1 MYKAPRGTQDKLP
14 SEQSYWDY
22 VIHKAQELCQLY
34 GYQRLDTPA
43 FEEAGLFRRSIGE
56 GTDIVEKEMYTF
68 EDHGGDLMTLRPE
81 GTAPVCRAYIEHG
94 MQNLPQPVRL
104 YYLSPI
110 FRYERPQAGRFRQHH
125 QFGCE
130 AIGDGDPS
138 LDAELIELSWR
149 LCESLGLRDLTFQ
162 LNSIGCPEC
171 RPQYLQRLKQH
182 YANHSEA
189 LCQDCKAR
197 LVRNPLR
204 LLDCKKPICKEIS
217 QDAPSISD
225 HLCQTCD
232 THFHDVQ
239 QHLATIGISFNHNPF
254 LVRGLD
260 YYTRTVFELHPKEEG
275 AQSALGGGGRYDLLI
290 EELGGKPSP
299 AIGFATG
306 LERLIINLKRQEVS
320 VPNLDQPAVFV
331 TYLDDRGKI
340 EAVRIASSLRQVGI
354 GANTPPGGKSLKAQL
369 KQANARGATYAVIVG
384 GEELE
389 RGSITIRDLTQG
401 QQQEVPKEQVMQHLS
416 HLQQGPVN
424 SIQSSVIW

>member
-14 SEQSYWDY
+14 SEQSYWAY
-22 VIHKAQELCQLY
+22 VTHKAQGLCQLY
-34 GYQRLDTPA
+34 GYQRLDTPT
-43 FEEAGLFRRSIGE
+43 FEEAGLFQRSIGE

-68 EDHGGDLMTLRPE
+68 KDHGGDLMTLRPE

-130 AIGDGDPS
+130 AIGDEDPS
-138 LDAELIELSWR
+138 LDAEIIELAWR
-149 LCESLGLRDLTFQ
+149 LCESLGLRGLTLQ

-171 RPQYLQRLKQH
+171 RPLYLQRLKQ
-182 YANHSEA
+182 YYTNHSES

-204 LLDCKKPICKEIS
+204 LLDCKKPICKELA
-217 QDAPSISD
+217 QEAPSITD
-225 HLCQTCD
+225 HLCATCN
-232 THFHDVQ
+232 THFNDVQ
-239 QHLATIGISFNHNPF
+239 RLLATIEIPFTNNPF

-306 LERLIINLKRQEVS
+306 LERLILNLQRQDVA
-320 VPNLDQPAVFV
+320 VPNIDQPSVFI
-331 TYLDDRGKI
+331 TYLDYQGKV
-340 EAVRIASSLRQVGI
+340 EAVRIASSLRHAGI
-354 GANTPPGGKSLKAQL
+354 GANTPPGGRSLKAQL
-369 KQANARGATYAVIVG
+369 KQANARGASHAVIVG

-389 RGSITIRDLTQG
+389 RGNITIRDLTQG
-401 QQQEVPKEQVMQHLS
+401 QQQEIPIDQVVQHLS
-416 HLQQGPVN
+416 NLQQGPTA
-424 SIQSSVIW
+424 SIQNGVIW